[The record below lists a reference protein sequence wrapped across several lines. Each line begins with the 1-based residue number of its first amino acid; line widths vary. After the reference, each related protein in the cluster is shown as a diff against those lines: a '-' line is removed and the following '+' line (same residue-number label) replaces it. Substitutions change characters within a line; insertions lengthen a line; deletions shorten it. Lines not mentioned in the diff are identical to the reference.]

1 MSMNSLARAT
11 FSILNLS
18 LGTKLGLRND
28 AFSSNAWLH
37 TRLTV
42 EVLTVVP
49 VRSKRLRQKDWRDR
63 EGFSRS
69 RESKHTDQSRPAS
82 RIPDLSHC
90 DGIVYHSRIDDT
102 FSQIKLFGHCRHI
115 LSSLCQLAC
124 LWQPPNVTNTSLL
137 FASLK
142 SFLKPYVLLLS
153 HRTHRHYNTTILVSG

>member
-1 MSMNSLARAT
+1 MNSLARST
-11 FSILNLS
+11 FSYLNFS

-49 VRSKRLRQKDWRDR
+49 VMSKRLRQKDWRDR

-69 RESKHTDQSRPAS
+69 RESTHIDQSRPAS
-82 RIPDLSHC
+82 RIPDLFYC
-90 DGIVYHSRIDDT
+90 DVIVYHSRIDDT

-115 LSSLCQLAC
+115 LSSLCQLVC
-124 LWQPPNVTNTSLL
+124 LWKPNVTNTSLL

-142 SFLKPYVLLLS
+142 SFLQP
-153 HRTHRHYNTTILVSG
+153 